1 MQAAIWCDLPKRSRL
16 APRQQKRVL
25 ASPLV
30 GRTGGFTLLEVMV
43 AFAIFALF
51 SVGFSFAFMQFNRAA
66 VSARDLTGAQ
76 NLLWSQITQ
85 VQALS
90 YSIGNGTSVK
100 PDQIAEVLKTANDVT
115 GTGTADPSS
124 FAYNGTTMA
133 GYTPC
138 FETLSGNVYRA
149 PAASVP
155 ANPLSNNSVWYVS
168 GLPIDVSAN
177 PTRTDLSS
185 SQQTPVVSGTLYRDA
200 SVVTTNMAMVIN
212 NKNTTVNDLGVRV
225 VRVAVTYTERGQNRT
240 VMMTT
245 FRASN

>member
-1 MQAAIWCDLPKRSRL
+1 
-16 APRQQKRVL
+16 
-25 ASPLV
+25 
-30 GRTGGFTLLEVMV
+30 MV

-66 VSARDLTGAQ
+66 VGARDLTAAQ

-85 VQALS
+85 AQTLS
-90 YSIGNGTSVK
+90 YSIGNGTNVK
-100 PDQIAEVLKTANDVT
+100 PDQIAEILKTASDVT
-115 GTGTADPSS
+115 GTATADPSS
-124 FAYNGTTMA
+124 FAYSGATIA
-133 GYTPC
+133 SYTPC
-138 FETLSGNVYRA
+138 FETLSGNVYRT

-155 ANPLSNNSVWYVS
+155 ANPLGNSPVWYVS

-177 PTRTDLSS
+177 PTRTDLST
-185 SQQTPVVSGTLYRDA
+185 SQQTPVVSGTLYRDT
-200 SVVTTNMAMVIN
+200 SLVTTDMAMVVN
-212 NKNTTVNDLGVRV
+212 NKSTPVNDLGVRV